1 MNIFES
7 INDTSNKA
15 SDIGERYIDT
25 SFEYLKSAFLKLK
38 VFQQLTFT
46 ISMMGKALVIGA
58 VLFIGLIFL
67 AISAAIAIGDALGQI
82 ALGYLII
89 GGFFLIMSFAI
100 YKMRRRFDA
109 KIIAKFQTI
118 FFKS

>member
-15 SDIGERYIDT
+15 SDVGERYIDT
-25 SFEYLKSAFLKLK
+25 SFEYLKLK

>member
-25 SFEYLKSAFLKLK
+25 SFEYLKLK

-89 GGFFLIMSFAI
+89 GGFFLIMSFVI

>member
-7 INDTSNKA
+7 INNTSNKA
-15 SDIGERYIDT
+15 SDLGERYFDK
-25 SFEYLKSAFLKLK
+25 SFEYLKLK
-38 VFQQLTFT
+38 VFQQLTYT
-46 ISMMGKALVIGA
+46 ISMMGKALIIGA

-67 AISAAIAIGDALGQI
+67 AIAAAIAIGEALGHV

-89 GGFFLIMSFAI
+89 GIVFIILGIVI
-100 YKMRRRFDA
+100 YKLRYLIDA
-109 KIIAKFQTI
+109 KIIAKFQTR

>member
-1 MNIFES
+1 MNIFAS

-25 SFEYLKSAFLKLK
+25 SFAYLKLK

>member
-25 SFEYLKSAFLKLK
+25 SFEYLKLK

>member
-25 SFEYLKSAFLKLK
+25 SFEYLKLK

-89 GGFFLIMSFAI
+89 GGFFLIMSFGI